1 MRSTTRGLLAITVS
15 VLCAC
20 AGTPALAHG
29 LDGDRPF
36 ATPPKPPAPPKP
48 IDLTISTSGDILIH
62 KALWEHALD
71 YGGGTTYNFRPLFRQ
86 VRPYIA
92 GADLALC
99 HLETPLLK
107 GDPVGFPVFR
117 TPPSLA
123 RAIKATGW
131 DVCTTASNHT
141 LDHGQEGINS
151 TIAALRRSGVRA
163 TGSARSIGES
173 RRIPILK
180 AKGVKVAF
188 LGYTQLLNGQTAPHP
203 WSVNMAEPGEIIADA
218 KRARRRGAKVVIIN
232 IHWGVEFAREPTA
245 EQMTL
250 ATRLARSPAITAV
263 VGEHAHVVQPIRRV
277 GGKLVVFGQ
286 GNLIA
291 NQGSYADLAPDS
303 RDGIISLLRI
313 RISPTGKDQLRRVDY
328 VPVFVSED
336 DFTVLP
342 VGRLLR
348 QQGAAA
354 SPLLETSWQRTLGT
368 VGRGRTYGPWRG
380 PTP

>member
-1 MRSTTRGLLAITVS
+1 MRSIARGLLGVVAF
-15 VLCAC
+15 VLLAC
-20 AGTPALAHG
+20 AASPALAHG
-29 LDGDRPF
+29 LADDAPL
-36 ATPPKPPAPPKP
+36 ATPPKPTPPLKA
-48 IDLTISTSGDILIH
+48 INLTISTSGDILIH
-62 KALWEHALD
+62 KALWERALD
-71 YGGGTTYNFRPLFRQ
+71 YGGGSTYNFRPLFRQ

-99 HLETPLLK
+99 HLETPLLQ

-117 TPPSLA
+117 TPPALA

-163 TGSARSIGES
+163 TGSARSFGES

-203 WSVNMAEPGEIIADA
+203 WSVNMAEPEAIIADA
-218 KRARRRGAKVVIIN
+218 KRARRRGAKVVIVN
-232 IHWGVEFAREPTA
+232 IHWGVEFAREPSA
-245 EQMTL
+245 EQMAL
-250 ATRLARSPAITAV
+250 ATRLARSSAITAV

-291 NQGSYADLAPDS
+291 NQGSYADLAPES
-303 RDGIISLLRI
+303 RDGIVSLLRI
-313 RISPTGKDQLRRVDY
+313 RISKQGKDQLRRVDY

-348 QQGAAA
+348 QQKDAA

-368 VGRGRTYGPWRG
+368 IGRGRAYGPWSRRK
-380 PTP
+380 P

>member
-1 MRSTTRGLLAITVS
+1 MRSIARGLLGVVAF
-15 VLCAC
+15 VLLAC
-20 AGTPALAHG
+20 AASPALAHG
-29 LDGDRPF
+29 LADDAPL
-36 ATPPKPPAPPKP
+36 ATPPKPAPPRKA
-48 IDLTISTSGDILIH
+48 INLTISTSGDILIH

-86 VRPYIA
+86 VRPYIV

-99 HLETPLLK
+99 HLETPLLQ

-117 TPPSLA
+117 TPPALA

-141 LDHGQEGINS
+141 LDHGQDGINS

-163 TGSARSIGES
+163 TGSARSFGES

-188 LGYTQLLNGQTAPHP
+188 LGYTQLLNGQTPPHP
-203 WSVNMAEPGEIIADA
+203 WSINMAEPEAIIADA
-218 KRARRRGAKVVIIN
+218 KRARRRGAKVVIVN
-232 IHWGVEFAREPTA
+232 IHWGVEFAREPSA
-245 EQMTL
+245 EQLAL
-250 ATRLARSPAITAV
+250 ATRLARSSAITAV

-303 RDGIISLLRI
+303 RDGIVSLLRI
-313 RISPTGKDQLRRVDY
+313 RISKQGKDQLRRVDY

-348 QQGAAA
+348 QQKDAA

-368 VGRGRTYGPWRG
+368 IGRGRAYGPWSR
-380 PTP
+380 PKP